1 MTERRPLMTPLA
13 AVTPPRH
20 MAHLVASRSYLS
32 YQKDELRDK
41 LKHNPYSYIQVINP
55 DASRDIDTP
64 RGTPAFFEEVRAEYD
79 AFKSRG
85 WLVGAEEPEWLVYK
99 QSTSSHSWT
108 GVVCNLDLARC
119 AEGGLRTH
127 EQTLASRETL
137 FTSFLDA
144 VGFHAEPVLCAKPQ
158 GSATANACNKVM
170 AETTSQPAHTDFMT
184 ADGVRHEIWR
194 VPMHSPSGKAFSD
207 TWGCEDVLYLA
218 DGHHRLASSHRLH
231 KARPD
236 LPGAAH
242 ILALV
247 VPEEDLTILGFHKE
261 VRDISMTRESW
272 REALASLQGACD
284 VAPSKHGCDVPHVP
298 GQITLAFQGES
309 WTLTRRPGCDA
320 ATDADWVNVHILGN
334 ILGIADARND
344 KRLQHL
350 PEPQRPEGGWQAKA
364 AAHPDRILVL
374 IHPIPFSD
382 IRAVADAGGTL
393 PPKSTWVEPKIRSA
407 LFIHEFN
414 AAP

>member
-55 DASRDIDTP
+55 DTSGDVDTS
-64 RGTPAFFEEVRAEYD
+64 RGTGAFFQKVRAEYD
-79 AFKSRG
+79 AFKSKG
-85 WLVGAEEPEWLVYK
+85 WLVEAEEPEWLVYR
-99 QSTSSHSWT
+99 QSTADRVWT
-108 GVVCNLDLARC
+108 GVVCNLDLTRC

-127 EQTLASRETL
+127 EQTLAPREAL
-137 FTSFLDA
+137 FTAFLDA
-144 VGFHAEPVLCAKPQ
+144 VGFHAEPVLCAKPKGTIQ
-158 GSATANACNKVM
+158 AQADNKVL
-170 AETTSQPAHTDFMT
+170 AETTFNPAHTDFMT

-194 VPMHSPSGKAFSD
+194 VPVHSPSGQAFAD
-207 TWGCEDVLYLA
+207 TWGREDVLYLA

-231 KARPD
+231 EARPD
-236 LPGAAH
+236 LPGAKH

-261 VRDISMTRESW
+261 VRGIPMTRERW
-272 REALASLQGACD
+272 HEALQSLRGVCT
-284 VAPSKHGCDVPHVP
+284 VEPSKHGCAVPTEP
-298 GQITLAFQGES
+298 GQITVALQGES
-309 WTLTRRPGCDA
+309 WTLTRRPGCEA
-320 ATDADWVNVHILGN
+320 ATDADWVNVHLLDN
-334 ILGIADARND
+334 ILGIADARHD
-344 KRLQHL
+344 KRLRHL
-350 PEPQRPEGGWQAKA
+350 PEPHRPEGGWQAQA

-382 IRAVADAGGTL
+382 IRAVADAQGTL

-414 AAP
+414 DAP

>member
-158 GSATANACNKVM
+158 GSATAQACNKVM
-170 AETTSQPAHTDFMT
+170 AEATSQPAHTDFMT

-194 VPMHSPSGKAFSD
+194 VPMHSPSGQAFTD

-236 LPGAAH
+236 LPGASH

-261 VRDISMTRESW
+261 VRGISMTS
-272 REALASLQGACD
+272 
-284 VAPSKHGCDVPHVP
+284 
-298 GQITLAFQGES
+298 
-309 WTLTRRPGCDA
+309 
-320 ATDADWVNVHILGN
+320 
-334 ILGIADARND
+334 
-344 KRLQHL
+344 
-350 PEPQRPEGGWQAKA
+350 
-364 AAHPDRILVL
+364 
-374 IHPIPFSD
+374 
-382 IRAVADAGGTL
+382 
-393 PPKSTWVEPKIRSA
+393 
-407 LFIHEFN
+407 
-414 AAP
+414 